1 LGARIFEGALAGDCT
16 VDRRQKRSGTDQKVS
31 RWGKTEMTP
40 SWGVFLFWTATIIA
54 GLIVVWEV
62 WGYVYDAER
71 GEPIIWI
78 APLLLAAAIW
88 LVGWACRYMFAG
100 R

>member
-1 LGARIFEGALAGDCT
+1 
-16 VDRRQKRSGTDQKVS
+16 
-31 RWGKTEMTP
+31 MTP

-54 GLIVVWEV
+54 GLIVVWEL

-78 APLLLAAAIW
+78 APLLFAAAIW
-88 LVGWACRYMFAG
+88 LVGWACRYLLATLNNH
-100 R
+100 RLASVDLSEWL